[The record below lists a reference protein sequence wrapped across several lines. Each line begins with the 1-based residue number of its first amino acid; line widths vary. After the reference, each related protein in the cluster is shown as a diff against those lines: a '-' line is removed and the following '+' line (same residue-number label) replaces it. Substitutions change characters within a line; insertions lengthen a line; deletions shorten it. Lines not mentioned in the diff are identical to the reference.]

1 MLYRGL
7 WDSGNEKNGPAPVRG
22 KVSGRVQTLLLLEGV
37 PEDCMLFYP
46 RPHFTD
52 SALPVSQDWKRHKPF
67 CKADA
72 TKSSVPSLNA
82 SNDTTENTVQRAT
95 PSKDVNSDKSEGRAT
110 GHSIDGPARHGG
122 TARANS
128 KTPGT
133 RTMGELRK
141 VAGGD
146 NR

>member
-7 WDSGNEKNGPAPVRG
+7 RDSSNEKNGLAPVRG
-22 KVSGRVQTLLLLEGV
+22 EVSGRVQALLLLKGV
-37 PEDCMLFYP
+37 PEDGMLFFP
-46 RPHFTD
+46 RLYFTD
-52 SALPVSQDWKRHKPF
+52 SALPTSQDWKRHKPF

-82 SNDTTENTVQRAT
+82 SNDTTENTAQRT
-95 PSKDVNSDKSEGRAT
+95 STSKDVNSDKSEGRAT

-141 VAGGD
+141 AAGGD